1 MLFVLLIS
9 REKAAFSVLAGTLE
23 NNDITEITTEWTDSG
38 SKALSI
44 IDAKHFDL
52 VVIDEKLSDMTG
64 LLFAKKLVSV
74 NPIINCALVS
84 SLSAKNFHN
93 VSEGLG
99 IIMQLPPLPNKEDAE
114 KLFEHLSCILNLS
127 SRNMS

>member
-1 MLFVLLIS
+1 MMLYVLLTS
-9 REKAAFSVLAGTLE
+9 REEAALVNLSNALKDDDV
-23 NNDITEITTEWTDSG
+23 TTEWTESG

-52 VVIDEKLSDMTG
+52 VVIDETLSDMTG
-64 LLFAKKLVSV
+64 LSFAKKLVSV

-84 SLSAKNFHN
+84 SLSHEDFHN
-93 VSEGLG
+93 ASEGLG
-99 IIMQLPPLPNKEDAE
+99 IIMQLPPLPNNEDAR

-127 SRNMS
+127 SRNVP

>member
-9 REKAAFSVLAGTLE
+9 QEKASLLELADTLE
-23 NNDITEITTEWTDSG
+23 KNNITTEWTESG

-52 VVIDEKLSDMTG
+52 VVIDETLSDMTG
-64 LLFAKKLVSV
+64 LSFAKKLVSV

-84 SLSAKNFHN
+84 SLSPEDFHN
-93 VSEGLG
+93 ASEGLG
-99 IIMQLPPLPNKEDAE
+99 IIMQLPPLPNNEDAR
-114 KLFEHLSCILNLS
+114 KLFEHLICILNLS
-127 SRNMS
+127 SRNVP